1 MSLKYQ
7 RVKQTDLL
15 LPAPLRWTTRA
26 FSSITLAVI
35 LLVLVALYGTLASVP
50 VTFLLKGLFYG
61 LLGLGG
67 VGAGML
73 AGYHVGIGQWWPG
86 RGRARIVRGTMG
98 WLLVAIG
105 AAATVGACGQVNL
118 WISQHPWFTL
128 HRATVLY
135 RLPGLEMTELEF
147 YSWWPLKLIL
157 GLFVLN
163 MVWATIRRIEFKF
176 QNIGVLSV
184 HSGIVLI
191 ALGSMIYGHLKLE
204 GDTILFRQD
213 LGGGPVRAFYDQK
226 TPALFVYWGGS
237 ELMVPLPSLPRYND
251 HLPPILQGEPLP
263 AAAGD
268 QGPLDIR
275 LDDNSAFENI
285 FAGRVRAAV
294 TGFVAYGDMT
304 TAWVEGPSQADDAE
318 ANPAL
323 TVAIGDINEPS
334 ADPVAWQ
341 TLLAHTPGQ
350 RYFQMQGL
358 SVEYLRQPT
367 EARLAE
373 LRAEL
378 PANHALIVEVP
389 ASGFRGIYGIEPGQT
404 IDVGQTGYQLTVENV
419 GPYGMPFVTPGYEGA
434 TDTQAT
440 MQVTQGPRTFRRI
453 VMSRFPE
460 RSQDFVLAPGDPNV
474 GPMGKRVDPDPAI
487 KLTYIDASEAR
498 FYVIDSGK
506 AGEPLRLM
514 VRLPSSPETVI
525 EGMIPEGKFPLG
537 KVAGHERW
545 LHVVSR
551 LHDAQPVEMPVPTP
565 KAMRQPRDE
574 GTFVPSLLA
583 VDLQFTGRDG
593 KSTTRRLWLRHMRY
607 PMLPEGD
614 RRARVVDVPGVGPI
628 GLAFSRVRRSL
639 PLAIKLDR
647 FEMQPY
653 PGSQIPRDFVASLEI
668 QHVDAQGQLTGQIEH
683 GEARLNNPLIA
694 RGLTWQEAKAW
705 AGGNPIAAGM
715 HYLQMGKL
723 KISQIAWDPG
733 DPGDP
738 RKDEKDDQGQFT
750 RQQRYTI
757 LGVGNNAAI
766 QVIFVGAVLVAV
778 GIPWAFYIKP
788 LLARQQKKRIQ
799 AQLACE
805 GRLPAREPVTAGQT

>member
-7 RVKQTDLL
+7 RVKQSDLL
-15 LPAPLRWTTRA
+15 LPAPLRWITRA
-26 FSSITLAVI
+26 FSSVTLAVI
-35 LLVLVALYGTLASVP
+35 LLVMVALYGTLASVP
-50 VTFLLKGLFYG
+50 VAFLLKGLLYG

-73 AGYHVGIGQWWPG
+73 AGYHVGTGQWWPG
-86 RGRARIVRGTMG
+86 RGRSRIFRGMIG

-118 WISQHPWFTL
+118 WISQHPWFAL

-163 MVWATIRRIEFKF
+163 LVWATIRRIEFKF
-176 QNIGVLSV
+176 QNLGVLSV
-184 HSGIVLI
+184 HTGIVLI

-237 ELMVPLPSLPRYND
+237 ELMVPLPNLPRYND
-251 HLPPILQGEPLP
+251 YLPPTLDAEVRPV
-263 AAAGD
+263 ASAD

-294 TGFVAYGDMT
+294 TGFVAYGELT
-304 TAWVEGPSQADDAE
+304 RAWVEGASTADASE

-323 TVAIGDINEPS
+323 TVAMGDIHGPS
-334 ADPVAWQ
+334 GDLASRQ
-341 TLLAHTPGQ
+341 TLLADTPGR

-367 EARLAE
+367 EERLGE
-373 LRAEL
+373 LQAEL
-378 PANHALIVEVP
+378 PAHHALIVDVP
-389 ASGFRGIYGIEPGQT
+389 ASGFRGVYGIEPGQT
-404 IDVGQTGYQLTVENV
+404 IDVGQTGYHLSVEAV
-419 GPYGMPFVTPGYEGA
+419 GPYGMPFVTPGYEEA

-440 MQVTQGPRTFRRI
+440 VQVTQGPRTFRRI

-460 RSQDFVLAPGDPNV
+460 RSQDFVPAPDDPNV

-498 FYVIDSGK
+498 FYIVDSGQPN
-506 AGEPLRLM
+506 EPLRLI
-514 VRLPSSPETVI
+514 VRLPSSPQTVI
-525 EGMIPEGKFPLG
+525 EGTIPEGKFPLG
-537 KVAGHERW
+537 KIAGQERW
-545 LHVVSR
+545 LHVVGR
-551 LHDAQPVEMPVPTP
+551 LHNAQPVEMPVPTP

-583 VDLQFTGRDG
+583 VDLQFTGLDG
-593 KSTTRRLWLRHMRY
+593 KPTTQRLWLRHMRY

-614 RRARVVDVPGVGPI
+614 RRARVVDVPGVGPV
-628 GLAFSRVRRSL
+628 GLAFSRVRRPL

-668 QHVDAQGQLTGQIEH
+668 QHVDAQGQLTSQTEH

-705 AGGNPIAAGM
+705 AGGNPVAAAM

-766 QVIFVGAVLVAV
+766 QVIFVGAVLVAA

-788 LLARQQKKRIQ
+788 LLAQRQKKRIQ
-799 AQLACE
+799 AQLARE
-805 GRLPAREPVTAGQT
+805 GRITAGEPVGAAQT